1 MKSKKSAVKP
11 KGYQRSHQEKRDD
24 DVMNVRSKPTNATS
38 SLGTL
43 D

>member
-1 MKSKKSAVKP
+1 MKSKKSAMKR
-11 KGYQRSHQEKRDD
+11 KGNRSHQEKRDD
-24 DVMNVRSKPTNATS
+24 DVMNVRSKLTNATS